1 MITQVIGLDYPE
13 RVLSLTPIMSSPGI
27 GLEDSNLQ
35 GPTQEMM
42 EAIMESMKLNMEGEY
57 EDALVVNYRVL
68 SGSRF
73 PFNEEKFR
81 EQAKNVIAHGHNP
94 FPGHGAA
101 VGQSPH
107 RGVRLSE
114 IDIPTLVIHGTED
127 AILPYDHGQALA
139 EGIKNAE
146 LMTWKG
152 WGMKY
157 LRNLQKKSLK
167 RLLVILKAH
176 KRIYF

>member
-1 MITQVIGLDYPE
+1 
-13 RVLSLTPIMSSPGI
+13 
-27 GLEDSNLQ
+27 
-35 GPTQEMM
+35 MM
-42 EAIMESMKLNMEGEY
+42 EAIIESMKLNMEGEY

-81 EQAKNVIAHGHNP
+81 EQAKDVIAHGHNP

-127 AILPYDHGQALA
+127 AILPFDHGQALA
-139 EGIKNAE
+139 DGIPNSE
-146 LMTWKG
+146 LMTLEGVGHEIPEQLNDAIVTK
-152 WGMKY
+152 
-157 LRNLQKKSLK
+157 LIEHFN
-167 RLLVILKAH
+167 KA
-176 KRIYF
+176 